1 MICTC
6 KDVITCITKILFP
19 FTTGLPYVEL
29 LPQRKYNAKNPD
41 SSFNCMSFWNRT
53 NVSLFRCL
61 IHDSRKKKCS
71 PGLLLWARESY
82 SSWNRFRKIER
93 VVFMWGRDSSPCTP
107 EMRYLHVSPRGIYSF
122 YLVLRYLC
130 TCFIS
135 PWGQDRPYSDFLTKA
150 LCRISALQMFI
161 ERINIVF

>member
-61 IHDSRKKKCS
+61 IHDSRKKNALLGCCCEPERATRHEIALERLRGLYLCEAVTAPPALPKC
-71 PGLLLWARESY
+71 G
-82 SSWNRFRKIER
+82 I
-93 VVFMWGRDSSPCTP
+93 CTCP
-107 EMRYLHVSPRGIYSF
+107 LVAFTLSTLCLGIYVP
-122 YLVLRYLC
+122 VL
-130 TCFIS
+130 S
-135 PWGQDRPYSDFLTKA
+135 PLEGRIGPTLT
-150 LCRISALQMFI
+150 F
-161 ERINIVF
+161 